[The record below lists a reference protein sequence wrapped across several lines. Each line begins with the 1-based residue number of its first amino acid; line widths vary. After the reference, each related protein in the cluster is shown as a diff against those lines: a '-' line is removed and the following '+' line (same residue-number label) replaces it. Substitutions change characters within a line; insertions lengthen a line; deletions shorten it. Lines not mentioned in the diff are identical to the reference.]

1 MNGRQT
7 VEYWVDSVVAFFEKN
22 TSDVF
27 YSLHEGLMHDFGHQT
42 IYVLMAFAALNVTFF
57 VTGVSLYI
65 LQTFKKDITELDSF
79 NGRVGARDIGATFY
93 ALSSVVVLLSIVY
106 ASYTR
111 TGSQVDISYF
121 VYNVKPRTHYLPDS
135 VLEIK
140 S

>member
-7 VEYWVDSVVAFFEKN
+7 VDYWVDSVVEFFAKN
-22 TSDVF
+22 TYNTF
-27 YSLHEGLMHDFGHQT
+27 HYLHEGLMYDFGHQT
-42 IYVLMAFAALNVTFF
+42 IYVLMAFAALNITFF

-79 NGRVGARDIGATFY
+79 NGRVGVRDIGATFY

-111 TGSQVDISYF
+111 TGSQVELSYY
-121 VYNVKPRTHYLPDS
+121 VYDVKPRTHYLPDS

>member
-7 VEYWVDSVVAFFEKN
+7 VNHWVDSTVEFFEKN
-22 TSDVF
+22 TYDT
-27 YSLHEGLMHDFGHQT
+27 LHALREGLMYAFGHQT
-42 IYVLMAFAALNVTFF
+42 IYALMVFAALNVTFF

-111 TGSQVDISYF
+111 TGSQIDIAYL